1 MQVKACLNG
10 ARDVSSHP
18 RLSADPALLA
28 REAAAAVAAGA
39 FAVHVHPKDA
49 AGRDSLAAD
58 VVDRCLHAMRA
69 AVDAPVGITTGAWTG
84 DAAARVA
91 AIRSWR
97 ELPDFASVNAHEDG
111 AEQVAALLLER
122 GVAVEA
128 GVWHHEGLRRWM
140 RWPDRS
146 ACLRVLVEIQDDPD
160 ALAVEELARRLVD
173 GARAVEPTT
182 PVLLHGEERATWPA
196 IDLAIAWQLPTR
208 AGLEDTLTLPDG
220 SVAAD
225 SAALVRVVLERAH
238 RAPPLRGATGWLGT
252 SA

>member
-58 VVDRCLHAMRA
+58 DVDRFVGAARA
-69 AVDAPVGITTGAWTG
+69 AVDVPIGVTTGAWTG
-84 DAAARVA
+84 DAEARLA
-91 AIRSWR
+91 AIRGWR
-97 ELPDFASVNAHEDG
+97 ELPDFASVNAHEEG
-111 AEQVAALLLER
+111 AERVAALLLER

-128 GVWHHEGLRRWM
+128 GIWDERALRRWM

-160 ALAVEELARRLVD
+160 AAAVEQLARRLVD
-173 GARAVEPTT
+173 GARAVEPTM

-196 IDLAIAWQLPTR
+196 IDLAIAWGLPTR

-220 SVAAD
+220 TVALD
-225 SAALVRVVLERAH
+225 SAALVRAVLELGRAR
-238 RAPPLRGATGWLGT
+238 RA
-252 SA
+252 

>member
-58 VVDRCLHAMRA
+58 DLDRCLRAMRA
-69 AVDAPVGITTGAWTG
+69 AVDVPVGITTGAWTG
-84 DAAARVA
+84 DADTRLA
-91 AIRSWR
+91 AIRGWR
-97 ELPDFASVNAHEDG
+97 ELPDFASVNAHEPG
-111 AEQVAALLLER
+111 AERVAALLLER
-122 GVAVEA
+122 GVDVEA
-128 GVWHHEGLRRWM
+128 GIWEEEALRRWM
-140 RWPDRS
+140 RWPDRA
-146 ACLRVLVEIQDDPD
+146 ACLRVLIEIQDDD
-160 ALAVEELARRLVD
+160 AGAVEALARVLMD
-173 GARAVEPTT
+173 GALAAEPSM

-225 SAALVRVVLERAH
+225 SAALVRAVLERA
-238 RAPPLRGATGWLGT
+238 G
-252 SA
+252 